1 MKIRINSY
9 IPVTNVEGPGSRFCI
24 WVQGCS
30 IHCKG
35 CANSQM
41 WDKSGG
47 KEYDTSEIIS
57 LIKAYKDKIE
67 GITFLGGEPTEQID
81 AVIDISKKVQKLGL
95 SVLVFTGHTYKE
107 LEQKSKFNEL
117 IKYVDI
123 LIDGRFEKEKLDYSR
138 AWVGSSNQNYY
149 FLTDRYNKSV
159 IYNYKNKIEVRIK
172 PNSQIVMTGMGDFEQ
187 AIKAVL
193 WQKQELKKQNNI

>member
-1 MKIRINSY
+1 
-9 IPVTNVEGPGSRFCI
+9 
-24 WVQGCS
+24 
-30 IHCKG
+30 
-35 CANSQM
+35 M

-193 WQKQELKKQNNI
+193 

>member
-9 IPVTNVEGPGSRFCI
+9 IPKTNVEGPGTRFCI

-30 IHCKG
+30 LHCKG

-47 KEYDTSEIIS
+47 IEYDTSEIIS
-57 LIKAYKDKIE
+57 LIKSYKDKIE
-67 GITFLGGEPTEQID
+67 GITFLGGEPTEQTD
-81 AVIDISKKVQKLGL
+81 AVTEISKEVQKMGL
-95 SVLVFTGHTYKE
+95 SVLVFTGHTFEE
-107 LEQKSKFNEL
+107 LEHRKDFQEL
-117 IKYVDI
+117 LKHIDI

-149 FLTDRYNKSV
+149 FLTDRYNQSI
-159 IYNYKNKIEVRIK
+159 IYKYKNKIEVRIK
-172 PNSQIVMTGMGDFEQ
+172 PDYSIVMTGMGDFSKL
-187 AIKAVL
+187 AKAVL
-193 WQKQELKKQNNI
+193 WQRI